1 MTSAT
6 VLHLPA
12 GKPSR
17 AAELEPL
24 LLGAALHLRPTFKT
38 FEQLGLDGTEFT
50 ASELVRKG
58 WQIARRRA
66 EKGLAGGAAE
76 VFAAGLKHGWFSGPE
91 LAQLEALE
99 EANILDANAFV
110 RVGRDFRR
118 IFEGQRYQQALEQ
131 ALARVRARG
140 FDPSAEAGWLSS
152 LEAGLRAQGAQLEP
166 LTVEQQRFL
175 TIWDE
180 REASGRTAYI
190 PTGLPSLDAELGGLP
205 ESLCLLVAD
214 GGVGKTA
221 FQDTLLHS
229 VLLANPAAKAALISP
244 EDGVQHVVQ
253 RWLAR
258 DLGWKMRDVGSGMR
272 RRSADDSAL
281 IQQVSAAQYPLLDR
295 VLGWKHRNVTADKLI
310 SLCWAAA
317 DAGCRVV
324 SIDNFN
330 KINISG
336 LPGEDMWTRV
346 QRLSDRLQEFGEKAG
361 VATIMLVHSTGEDTG
376 ARKQVSATSGMQGGK
391 SFGRDARLRLDLSKR
406 NGALRVTI
414 VKANTQAEQGITID
428 FERLAEAGM
437 LRPDSGALVDLHDE
451 ARRERAA
458 REDERLLRQVAAAKR
473 RKALAEKEKA
483 AAEETKA
490 KAEEQKSLFD
500 AEKAKAVEKPR
511 AWGARWTS
519 ETKEGDE

>member
-1 MTSAT
+1 VSAS
-6 VLHLPA
+6 VLQMPA
-12 GKPSR
+12 RPGR
-17 AAELEPL
+17 AIELEAVL
-24 LLGAALHLRPTFKT
+24 VGAALHLRPTFKT
-38 FEQLGLDGTEFT
+38 FEQLGVGGDEFT
-50 ASELVRKG
+50 VELHRKA

-66 EKGLAGGAAE
+66 EKTLAVGATE

-99 EANILDANAFV
+99 GANTLDAHAFV

-131 ALARVRARG
+131 ALARVRGRG

-175 TIWDE
+175 ATWDE

-190 PTGLPSLDAELGGLP
+190 PTGFPSLDAELGGLP

-229 VLLANPAAKAALISP
+229 VLLANPEAKACLISP

-272 RRSADDSAL
+272 RRSADDSER
-281 IQQVSAAQYPLLDR
+281 IQQISAAQYPLLDR

-336 LPGEDMWTRV
+336 LAGEDMWTRV

-361 VATIMLVHSTGEDTG
+361 VAAIMLVHSTGDEASG
-376 ARKQVSATSGMQGGK
+376 PRKQVSATSGMQGGK
-391 SFGRDARLRLDLSKR
+391 SFGRDARLRLDLSKK

-414 VKANTQAEQGITID
+414 VKANTQAEQGGAID
-428 FERLAEAGM
+428 FDRLAEAGM
-437 LRPDSGALVDLHDE
+437 VRPESGALVDLHDE

-458 REDERLLRQVAAAKR
+458 REDERLLRQVAASKR
-473 RKALAEKEKA
+473 RKALAEKEK
-483 AAEETKA
+483 ETTETKA
-490 KAEEQKSLFD
+490 AEAEEQKALFD
-500 AEKAKAVEKPR
+500 AEKQRAVEKPA
-511 AWGARWTS
+511 AWGARWTA
-519 ETKEGDE
+519 EVRDDAE